1 MSDMLYG
8 LEGLNLTPQEIN
20 KVLYHRQ
27 NMANP
32 FITPEGQ
39 PMTIYST
46 GIKIPEGKNKGKF
59 VSVPGYLGN
68 GKIETNDEAL
78 WNFWKKD
85 IESGKWPIY
94 SSSKELNQRDQY
106 VHQVMDKDIASW
118 MQQQEAKQPYQ
129 AMDSVFWQDPLGF
142 TIK

>member
-20 KVLYHRQ
+20 KVIYHRQ
-27 NMANP
+27 NLSNP
-32 FITPEGQ
+32 FMTPEG

-46 GIKIPEGKNKGKF
+46 GIQIPEGKDKGKF

-68 GKIETNDEAL
+68 GRVVTDEDAL

-85 IESGKWPIY
+85 IQAGKWPVY
-94 SSSKELNQRDQY
+94 SSSKELNARDQF
-106 VHQVMDKDIASW
+106 VHQVMDRDIQKW
-118 MQQQEAKQPYQ
+118 MNSQQPKE
-129 AMDSVFWQDPLGF
+129 SIFWNENSLR
-142 TIK
+142 

>member
-20 KVLYHRQ
+20 KVIYHRK
-27 NMANP
+27 NLSNP
-32 FITPEGQ
+32 FMTPEG

-46 GIKIPEGKNKGKF
+46 GIQIPEGKDKGKF

-68 GKIETNDEAL
+68 GKVVTDEDTL

-85 IESGKWPIY
+85 IEAGKWPVY
-94 SSSKELNQRDQY
+94 NSSKELNARDKF
-106 VHQVMDKDIASW
+106 VHQVMDKDIQTW
-118 MQQQEAKQPYQ
+118 MQNTKPYQ
-129 AMDSVFWQDPLGF
+129 AMDSLFWKDSP
-142 TIK
+142 IR